1 MPFFINFSLAF
12 GVKSRKMSR
21 DGQISSQ
28 LHSPTSTTYT
38 MPSPSQELIEYELL
52 VRKNIETG
60 SCDVFRNASSAH
72 AAIILRL
79 FCEYAQRS
87 IHILCG
93 KLNDMVY
100 ADLTPYL
107 EGAVRRGV
115 DVKVLTV
122 QGEDSLQSHCVV
134 EYLKSV
140 GKLHCLCTTD
150 DILNVPHFA
159 IVDNKMFRVETDSE
173 NKQAIVVTNIAAN
186 DTEKQE
192 AVSVRES
199 AFAQLWDFASA

>member
-1 MPFFINFSLAF
+1 MC
-12 GVKSRKMSR
+12 
-21 DGQISSQ
+21 
-28 LHSPTSTTYT
+28 T
-38 MPSPSQELIEYELL
+38 MNSPSQELIEYERL
-52 VRKNIETG
+52 VRKNIETE

-79 FCEYAQRS
+79 FCEYAKS
-87 IHILCG
+87 SVHILCN

-122 QGEDSLQSHCVV
+122 QGESSLQSPRVV

-140 GKLHCLCTTD
+140 EKIRCLGTTD
-150 DILNVPHFA
+150 SILQVPHFA
-159 IVDNKMFRVETDSE
+159 IVDKKMFRVETDGE
-173 NKQAIVVTNIAAN
+173 HKQAIVVTNIAAN

-192 AVSVRES
+192 AVSVRED